1 MWAWQ
6 RICLFRRMKL
16 SNAIEIFI
24 SHLATQ
30 NYSQHSL
37 VAYQIALN
45 QFQDYFML
53 EFDAD
58 PEIKMIE
65 SEDIR
70 PFLGWL
76 HDRNISKSS
85 IKLKVSSVKS
95 FFKYCTKHNL
105 TENNPSASLHI
116 PKGEKRLPSFI
127 QKNEISDII
136 ETFDKTSPL
145 GARNSALLE
154 LLYGSGLR
162 ISEALNLR
170 LGDLDFDQKLVKVTG
185 KGNKQRIVP
194 IGDIA
199 ISAIKNYLHLRSTLN
214 IKNSKSLFLTSSG
227 SKMDATAAWRVTNKA
242 MMGTSNSP
250 KKSPHVLRHSFATHL
265 IDSGA
270 DINSVSEI
278 LGHAS
283 LSTTQIYTH
292 ISTDR
297 IKKQYRNAHPRA

>member
-1 MWAWQ
+1 
-6 RICLFRRMKL
+6 MKL
-16 SNAIEIFI
+16 SNAIETFL

-30 NYSQHSL
+30 NYSQHSV
-37 VAYQIALN
+37 VAYDIALN

-53 EFDAD
+53 EFDTD
-58 PEIKMIE
+58 PEIKLIE
-65 SEDIR
+65 NEDIR

-95 FFKYCTKHNL
+95 FFKYCLKHNL
-105 TENNPSASLHI
+105 VENNPATSVHI

-136 ETFDKTSPL
+136 ETFDQTNPL
-145 GARNSALLE
+145 GARNAALLE

-162 ISEALNLR
+162 ISEALNLSSR
-170 LGDLDFDQKLVKVTG
+170 DLDFDQKLVKVTG

-194 IGDIA
+194 LGDVA
-199 ISAIKNYLHLRSTLN
+199 VSVIKNYLHLRSGLNQKN
-214 IKNSKSLFLTSSG
+214 IKYLFLTKSGNQLDSS
-227 SKMDATAAWRVTNKA
+227 AAWRLTNKA

-270 DINSVSEI
+270 DINSVSEM

>member
-1 MWAWQ
+1 
-6 RICLFRRMKL
+6 MKL
-16 SNAIEIFI
+16 SNAIEIFL

-30 NYSQHSL
+30 NYSQHSIM
-37 VAYQIALN
+37 AYNNALN
-45 QFQDYFML
+45 QFQSYFIL
-53 EFDAD
+53 EFDTD
-58 PEIKMIE
+58 PEIKLIE
-65 SEDIR
+65 NEDIR

-95 FFKYCTKHNL
+95 FFKYCLKHNL
-105 TENNPSASLHI
+105 VENNPATSVHI

-136 ETFDKTSPL
+136 ETFNKTSPL
-145 GARNSALLE
+145 GARNVALLE
-154 LLYGSGLR
+154 LLYSSGLR
-162 ISEALNLR
+162 ISEALNLSLR
-170 LGDLDFDQKLVKVTG
+170 DLDFDQKLVKVTG

-194 IGDIA
+194 LGDVA
-199 ISAIKNYLHLRSTLN
+199 ISAMKNYLHLRSGLNQKN
-214 IKNSKSLFLTSSG
+214 IKYLFLTKSG
-227 SKMDATAAWRVTNKA
+227 NQLDPSAAWRLTNKA

-270 DINSVSEI
+270 DINSVSEM